1 MQITPPLSP
10 SGAKDKGEW
19 PTPTRAVIRRMFR
32 DSRSQREIV
41 HDTKVPRRTVRRIIR
56 QESSRR
62 DRGKKHKR
70 HHMMSIR
77 EIRRCIRHIS
87 FDWSTR
93 RMSFERLRI

>member
-1 MQITPPLSP
+1 MKITPPLSP

-19 PTPTRAVIRRMFR
+19 PTPTRAVIRRMFK
-32 DSRSQREIV
+32 DGRSQREIV
-41 HDTKVPRRTVRRIIR
+41 HDTKVPRRTIRRIIR

-62 DRGKKHKR
+62 DRKRKDKR
-70 HHMMSIR
+70 HYIMSIR
-77 EIRRCIRHIS
+77 EIRRCIRYIS